1 MSRMYGDTQ
10 RPQFSVARVRGS
22 YRVIDP
28 AGQIVGGAY
37 RDHSSAL
44 TQRDRLQAEADH
56 KAKRMTRH
64 CLCCANPFE
73 SEGIHNRL
81 CKRCACRDDR
91 GAMAIPARST
101 AKIRRAAQA

>member
-1 MSRMYGDTQ
+1 MSVCPDTN
-10 RPQFSVARVRGS
+10 RPRFDVARIGGAWRIV
-22 YRVIDP
+22 DP
-28 AGQIVGGAY
+28 AGQIVGGAHDN
-37 RDHSSAL
+37 RGRAL
-44 TQRDRLQAEADH
+44 TQRDVLQAEADRL
-56 KAKRMTRH
+56 AKRMTRN